1 MSHLREW
8 SSSLVFVSSFIIIL
22 PYATEEVFMLS
33 QILKYDNQ
41 ISES

>member
-1 MSHLREW
+1 MTAVQCAVKQYW
-8 SSSLVFVSSFIIIL
+8 SSFLIIL

-33 QILKYDNQ
+33 QILKYDIQ